1 MCWLVLS
8 SVNMKQFVV
17 LSALV
22 SCALGAPVADA
33 DADARVLLAKPY
45 INSGSASGP
54 LTPLVGDLV
63 ATNRGYASLSLEG
76 FSEDVNED
84 GFVDPIA
91 HAPAV
96 AAYHVAAPAAVKT
109 VEVKAAP
116 AVAVAPVA
124 YHHVATAPVVH
135 QVGYQVHHQVHH
147 VPQVTVQKHT
157 STHTTPQPV
166 KLSVAPKYSPQT
178 RSQQARSTR
187 KPITPTPTPIR
198 SYTFTPVYKERS
210 TTPRYSTTRATTL
223 KPTSIKTLTTRPS
236 YQSQFSRNNLS
247 KRVIYSSHEYQDT
260 QDWLPVTTPP
270 PPTNLIR
277 KQASKPPI
285 NYNSPEYYNAAP
297 TPYSLFQ
304 SVPENIGETDVFH
317 LSQNVDFGKKLETD
331 NPVLNEVDH
340 GYRGPVSVHK
350 LVSTRPP
357 RKVAKARGALDGLIP
372 SLFSHKRDETR
383 SRKSRGRCTVRRRR
397 PKHIQPAADRL

>member
-91 HAPAV
+91 HAAPVVPVAAPVVAYHAVAAPAV
-96 AAYHVAAPAAVKT
+96 AQVKTVDVKAAPAVAYHHVAPAATVAVAPAAAYHVAAPAAVKT

-116 AVAVAPVA
+116 AVAVAPIA

-157 STHTTPQPV
+157 STHTT
-166 KLSVAPKYSPQT
+166 
-178 RSQQARSTR
+178 
-187 KPITPTPTPIR
+187 
-198 SYTFTPVYKERS
+198 
-210 TTPRYSTTRATTL
+210 
-223 KPTSIKTLTTRPS
+223 
-236 YQSQFSRNNLS
+236 
-247 KRVIYSSHEYQDT
+247 
-260 QDWLPVTTPP
+260 
-270 PPTNLIR
+270 
-277 KQASKPPI
+277 
-285 NYNSPEYYNAAP
+285 
-297 TPYSLFQ
+297 
-304 SVPENIGETDVFH
+304 
-317 LSQNVDFGKKLETD
+317 
-331 NPVLNEVDH
+331 
-340 GYRGPVSVHK
+340 
-350 LVSTRPP
+350 
-357 RKVAKARGALDGLIP
+357 
-372 SLFSHKRDETR
+372 
-383 SRKSRGRCTVRRRR
+383 
-397 PKHIQPAADRL
+397 

>member
-22 SCALGAPVADA
+22 SCALGAPVAEA
-33 DADARVLLAKPY
+33 DADAQVLLAKPY

-91 HAPAV
+91 HAAPVVPV
-96 AAYHVAAPAAVKT
+96 AAPVVAYHAVAAPAVAQVKT

-116 AVAVAPVA
+116 AVA

-157 STHTTPQPV
+157 STHTTHHVINHAPV
-166 KLSVAPKYSPQT
+166 VGAFIGAVPVA
-178 RSQQARSTR
+178 A
-187 KPITPTPTPIR
+187 
-198 SYTFTPVYKERS
+198 
-210 TTPRYSTTRATTL
+210 A
-223 KPTSIKTLTTRPS
+223 
-236 YQSQFSRNNLS
+236 
-247 KRVIYSSHEYQDT
+247 
-260 QDWLPVTTPP
+260 
-270 PPTNLIR
+270 
-277 KQASKPPI
+277 
-285 NYNSPEYYNAAP
+285 AAP
-297 TPYSLFQ
+297 A
-304 SVPENIGETDVFH
+304 EAAAEAA
-317 LSQNVDFGKKLETD
+317 
-331 NPVLNEVDH
+331 PVVEE
-340 GYRGPVSVHK
+340 
-350 LVSTRPP
+350 
-357 RKVAKARGALDGLIP
+357 A
-372 SLFSHKRDETR
+372 
-383 SRKSRGRCTVRRRR
+383 
-397 PKHIQPAADRL
+397 